1 MSTDMSLDFL
11 TIDGVSNL
19 AQATGKTYESDP
31 RLWKPRVS
39 AKSPTYDAVVRL
51 LPQGVE
57 GLKNKTYPGVK
68 VLYHH
73 LRSGQMH
80 REVKC
85 CKSIPGQKSCPICD
99 ALWNRYDEFVKLYG
113 KDDARTKAVS
123 SMGSRPEWFTNVL
136 VREDDN
142 DQTNNGQVKVW
153 RHTDA
158 IDRELRAP
166 FDDSANTESK
176 GNDQTARPGSL
187 RDRKN
192 KEKRHFI
199 PHSPVGGVDYE
210 VTVSW
215 DPAKKMTS
223 YDGSCYAQE
232 STPLADTKEEMLD
245 ILNKCYD
252 LTECLKDV
260 PSEDEAAKIYAD
272 FMNEVAK
279 RSENAAFNKTGF
291 APEANANYAAAEQP
305 RTTSVNAAEYF
316 GGAAPASASF
326 QKPAVEAAAPKQSGD
341 DELLDFAKNTKAA
354 AATAQA
360 APASVEQLP
369 QIEEDADL
377 PF

>member
-1 MSTDMSLDFL
+1 MSTDMNSLDFL

-19 AQATGKTYESDP
+19 AQVTGKTYESDP

-51 LPQGVE
+51 LPQGIE

-68 VLYHH
+68 VMYHH

-85 CKSIPGQKSCPICD
+85 CKSIPGQTHCPICD

-123 SMGSRPEWFTNVL
+123 SMGSRAEWFTNVL

-142 DQTNNGQVKVW
+142 DPNNNGQVKVW

-192 KEKRHFI
+192 KEKRRFF
-199 PHSPVGGVDYE
+199 PHSPTTGVDYE

-223 YDGSCYAQE
+223 YDGSCYASE

-245 ILNKCYD
+245 ILNKCHD
-252 LTECLKDV
+252 LTEFLKDV
-260 PSEDEAAKIYAD
+260 PTEEEASKIYVE
-272 FMNEVAK
+272 FMNDAAK
-279 RSENAAFNKTGF
+279 RSENAAFNKAGF
-291 APEANANYAAAEQP
+291 APEANPNYAPAEQP
-305 RTTSVNAAEYF
+305 RTTSVNATEFF
-316 GGAAPASASF
+316 GKAAPAAASF
-326 QKPAVEAAAPKQSGD
+326 QKPVAEAAAPKSA
-341 DELLDFAKNTKAA
+341 DEDLVNFAKSTKAA
-354 AATAQA
+354 PA
-360 APASVEQLP
+360 APAAPAAEEQLP
-369 QIEEDADL
+369 TLDEDADL

>member
-1 MSTDMSLDFL
+1 MSTDMSSLDFL

-19 AQATGKTYESDP
+19 AQVTGKTYESDP

-51 LPQGVE
+51 LPQGIE

-68 VLYHH
+68 VMYHH

-85 CKSIPGQKSCPICD
+85 CKSIPGQTRCPICD

-123 SMGSRPEWFTNVL
+123 SMGARAEWFTNVL

-142 DQTNNGQVKVW
+142 DSNNNGQVKVW

-192 KEKRHFI
+192 KEKRRFF
-199 PHSPVGGVDYE
+199 PHSPTNGVDYE

-223 YDGSCYAQE
+223 YDGSCYASE

-245 ILNKCYD
+245 ILNKCHD
-252 LTECLKDV
+252 LTEFLKDV
-260 PSEDEAAKIYAD
+260 PTEEEASKIYVE
-272 FMNEVAK
+272 FMNDAAK
-279 RSENAAFNKTGF
+279 RSENAAFNKAGF
-291 APEANANYAAAEQP
+291 APEANPNYAQAEQP
-305 RTTSVNAAEYF
+305 RTTSVNATEFF
-316 GGAAPASASF
+316 GNAAPAAASF
-326 QKPAVEAAAPKQSGD
+326 QKPVAEAAAPKSA
-341 DELLDFAKNTKAA
+341 DEDLVNFAKSTKAA
-354 AATAQA
+354 PA
-360 APASVEQLP
+360 APAAPAAEEQLP
-369 QIEEDADL
+369 TLDEDADL